1 MKETLGKVFKAFS
14 MELLLYS
21 LLVVAYILLVLHFL
35 GGWLAHLFN
44 DDRKLYAA
52 VALILIV
59 TQGFLLEIVARR
71 LLGFVKGKPEE

>member
-14 MELLLYS
+14 IELLIYAV
-21 LLVVAYILLVLHFL
+21 LVVAYILLVLHFL
-35 GGWLAHLFN
+35 GGWLSHLFN

-71 LLGFVKGKPEE
+71 LLGLVKGKPEE